1 MKLDKL
7 CYSIEE
13 TAEIL
18 ALSKFT
24 IARDCRAGI
33 IRANRYG
40 RRVLVPRD
48 EILRIAAGGLQP
60 VQVGAAHSA

>member
-40 RRVLVPRD
+40 RRVLIPRD
-48 EILRIAAGGLQP
+48 EILRIATSGLQLA
-60 VQVGAAHSA
+60 QVGAHST